1 MEHFSLFIK
10 QSCFIFW
17 SVEKNTESKNP
28 KVVRTKNR
36 NIMLLL
42 KWAKCDS
49 IKEQDA
55 GRLLSSLDIKK
66 PLSKITLVD
75 PLSFW

>member
-1 MEHFSLFIK
+1 
-10 QSCFIFW
+10 
-17 SVEKNTESKNP
+17 
-28 KVVRTKNR
+28 
-36 NIMLLL
+36 MLLL

-55 GRLLSSLDIKK
+55 GRLLGSLDIKK